1 MKVYALDEGSYSV
14 GVDKKFIPFDPKTDD
29 KKDRK
34 GSLFINVQP
43 FLVELEDELIV
54 IDSGLGFAHD
64 GKMVIHENIRKLG
77 YEPEDVT
84 LVLMS
89 HLHQDHASGMV
100 DTETGSL
107 SFPNA
112 EYVIQRAEWEEAYSN
127 TKSSYKTEIFDTLQ
141 RSGHIQFVEGDGQL
155 NSAISYEL
163 SGAHSPF
170 HQVFHIVSE
179 GQHLFYGGDEWPE
192 PEQALRRFAAKY
204 DYDGH
209 KAMELREQYA
219 TQAAEENWTCLF
231 YHADENAIAK
241 IAKKEDSFLILPITN

>member
-1 MKVYALDEGSYSV
+1 MKVYALDEGSFSV
-14 GVDKKFIPFDPKTDD
+14 GVDKKFIPFDPKVDD

-34 GSLFINVQP
+34 GSLFIHVKP
-43 FLVELEDELIV
+43 FLVNLGNELII
-54 IDSGLGFAHD
+54 IDTGLGFLKN
-64 GKMVIHENIRKLG
+64 GKMMIHENIQKSG

-100 DTETGSL
+100 NTESGSL

-127 TKSSYKTEIFDTLQ
+127 TKSSYRTEVFDILQ
-141 RSGHIQFVEGDGQL
+141 RSGQIHFIENNGEL
-155 NSAISYEL
+155 NSSISYEI

-170 HQVFHIVSE
+170 HQVFHIENEE
-179 GQHLFYGGDEWPE
+179 GHLFYGGDEWPE

-209 KAMELREQYA
+209 KAMELREQYV
-219 TQAAEENWTCLF
+219 TQAAENNWTCLF

-241 IAKKEDSFLILPITN
+241 IAKKEDSFRIIPV